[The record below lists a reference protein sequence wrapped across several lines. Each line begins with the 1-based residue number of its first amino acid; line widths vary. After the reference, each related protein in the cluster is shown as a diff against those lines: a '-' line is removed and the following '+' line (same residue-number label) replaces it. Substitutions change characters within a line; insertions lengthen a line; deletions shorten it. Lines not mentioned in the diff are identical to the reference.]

1 METGGREERVRAR
14 SGWTWRLVLMLSA
27 TYEML
32 ALASAIIPGFP
43 GGAASSAPSGAGMAA
58 LALACALATATLL
71 MARRAP
77 CAASISCCALYA
89 VATALGCGGF
99 FGVPALVSLYAL
111 GRWTSFARVAAAGA
125 VSLAAAATGSALG
138 APGFELT
145 EALTS
150 ALTLAMP
157 IALGMALS
165 AREESARARELEFV
179 ERTRS
184 KMLEAQRDDAVSR
197 ARVATELH
205 DSVGHGLTVIIAL
218 SEGLKGVLARDPE
231 VREALLGINETACE
245 CLAQTREAVTSLAD
259 PGADARQPRSALRKW
274 DDVAPVLARARKA
287 GVACALTETGRRP
300 SDPAQSDLAF
310 SVTREAVTNAL
321 RHGQASS
328 IIIAWDHRA
337 DGSLALSVRDD
348 DAPEGVTSD
357 PEDDA
362 HLTPAT
368 AGTGLTRLERRVRG
382 AGGTFFAGPSEGSWT
397 LRANIPA
404 STSAGVSPVEG
415 GRL

>member
-1 METGGREERVRAR
+1 
-14 SGWTWRLVLMLSA
+14 
-27 TYEML
+27 
-32 ALASAIIPGFP
+32 
-43 GGAASSAPSGAGMAA
+43 MAA

-77 CAASISCCALYA
+77 CAASISCCVLYA

-99 FGVPALVSLYAL
+99 LGVPALVSLYAL

-150 ALTLAMP
+150 ALTLSMP

-205 DSVGHGLTVIIAL
+205 DSVGHGLTVII
-218 SEGLKGVLARDPE
+218 E
-231 VREALLGINETACE
+231 
-245 CLAQTREAVTSLAD
+245 
-259 PGADARQPRSALRKW
+259 
-274 DDVAPVLARARKA
+274 
-287 GVACALTETGRRP
+287 
-300 SDPAQSDLAF
+300 
-310 SVTREAVTNAL
+310 
-321 RHGQASS
+321 
-328 IIIAWDHRA
+328 
-337 DGSLALSVRDD
+337 
-348 DAPEGVTSD
+348 
-357 PEDDA
+357 
-362 HLTPAT
+362 
-368 AGTGLTRLERRVRG
+368 
-382 AGGTFFAGPSEGSWT
+382 
-397 LRANIPA
+397 
-404 STSAGVSPVEG
+404 
-415 GRL
+415 